1 MDDFRI
7 LENLFEK
14 NNDQIHF
21 DLFKESNII
30 AHNNNNQGNFNKE
43 INFNTQSLASQII
56 NYKDAYILLE
66 IQVAVPYQREDQ
78 GKKLIP
84 QLLYLKKSYEIVNS
98 LKISLNNIIISNEV
112 NINRSS
118 LVNYILNN
126 SKNDYTD
133 YRNLELNTSSA
144 EDLTIK
150 YNPFISKETYVRN
163 SDVGVDDG
171 ISDKFHYVN
180 FKIPIFLKDISDF
193 FKKLDLLKF
202 AEFNIHISFI
212 DKIIISKRDNITTT
226 IKSCFLYVEEVKL
239 SDEDYIRYL
248 KLLDGGYMKTINFLE
263 NHTRIFDDK
272 ITTINENFYINNVRN
287 ADSIY
292 IYGILN
298 TNKEGFYFDL
308 PSVKFEDIYLKNID
322 NVRFENPI
330 TNDISAYKILKSKSN
345 HSDKFLISYENFRQY
360 YRVYCFNVSR
370 NIRDNHNNKFM
381 NIITNIEE
389 SAITAYVVFK
399 TFSSVKLEYNKS
411 NGLVVY
417 KSQ

>member
-1 MDDFRI
+1 MDNFKV

-14 NNDQIHF
+14 HDDQIHF
-21 DLFKESNII
+21 NLFKESNII

-66 IQVAVPYQREDQ
+66 IQVAVPYERQDQ
-78 GKKLIP
+78 GKKTIP
-84 QLLYLKKSYEIVNS
+84 QLLYIKKSYEIVNS
-98 LKISLNNIIISNEV
+98 LKISLNNVIISNEV

-118 LVNYILNN
+118 LINYILNN

-150 YNPFISKETYVRN
+150 YNPFISKETYIRN
-163 SDVGVDDG
+163 SDIDENDD

-180 FKIPIFLKDISDF
+180 FKIPIFLRDISDF

-202 AEFNIHISFI
+202 PEFNIDISFV
-212 DKIIISKRDNITTT
+212 DKIVISKRDNIKTT
-226 IKSCFLYVEEVKL
+226 IKSCFLYDEEVKL
-239 SDEDYIRYL
+239 SDEDHIRYL
-248 KLLDGGYMKTINFLE
+248 KLLNDGYMKTINFLE

-272 ITTINENFYINNVRN
+272 ISTQNENFYINNVRN
-287 ADSIY
+287 ADSVY
-292 IYGILN
+292 IYEILD
-298 TNKEGFYFDL
+298 TNKEGFHFDL
-308 PSVKFEDIYLKNID
+308 PSVKFEDIYLNIY
-322 NVRFENPI
+322 NIRFENPI

-345 HSDKFLISYENFRQY
+345 HSNKFLISYENFRQY

-389 SAITAYVVFK
+389 SACTVHVVFK
-399 TFSSVKLEYNKS
+399 TFSSVKLEYNKN
-411 NGLVVY
+411 NGLIVY

>member
-7 LENLFEK
+7 LQSLFEK
-14 NNDQIHF
+14 HDDEIHF

-30 AHNNNNQGNFNKE
+30 ALNNNNQGNFDKE
-43 INFNTQSLASQII
+43 IKFNTQSLASQII

-66 IQVAVPYQREDQ
+66 IQVAVPYERQDQ
-78 GKKLIP
+78 GKKSIP

-98 LKISLNNIIISNEV
+98 LNISLNNVIISNEV

-118 LVNYILNN
+118 LVNYILDN
-126 SKNDYTD
+126 SKNDYAD
-133 YRNLELNTSSA
+133 YRNIELNTSNA

-150 YNPFISKETYVRN
+150 YNPFISKETYVRS
-163 SDVGVDDG
+163 SDVGEDDD

-193 FKKLDLLKF
+193 FKKVDLLKF
-202 AEFNIHISFI
+202 AEFNIDISFI
-212 DKIIISKRDNITTT
+212 DKIIISKRENISTS
-226 IKSCFLYVEEVKL
+226 IKSCYLYVEEIKL
-239 SDEDYIRYL
+239 SDEDHIRYL
-248 KLLDGGYMKTINFLE
+248 KLLNNGYTKSINFLE
-263 NHTRIFDDK
+263 NHTRIFDNK
-272 ITTINENFYINNVRN
+272 LTTINENFYINNVRN
-287 ADSIY
+287 ADSVY
-292 IYGILN
+292 IYGILDS
-298 TNKEGFYFDL
+298 NKEGFHFDL
-308 PSVKFEDIYLKNID
+308 PSVKFEDIYLNID

-370 NIRDNHNNKFM
+370 HIRDNHNNKFM
-381 NIITNIEE
+381 NIITNLEE
-389 SAITAYVVFK
+389 SACTVYVVFK
-399 TFSSVKLEYNKS
+399 TFSSVKLKYNKS
-411 NGLVVY
+411 NGLIVY

>member
-14 NNDQIHF
+14 HDDEIHF
-21 DLFKESNII
+21 DLFKQSNII
-30 AHNNNNQGNFNKE
+30 ALNNNNQGDFNKE
-43 INFNTQSLASQII
+43 INLNTQSLASQII

-66 IQVAVPYQREDQ
+66 IQVAVPYERQDQ
-78 GKKLIP
+78 GKKSIP
-84 QLLYLKKSYEIVNS
+84 QLLYLKKSYEIVNY
-98 LKISLNNIIISNEV
+98 LKISLNNVNISNET

-126 SKNDYTD
+126 GKDIHTD
-133 YRNLELNTSSA
+133 YRNLEINESSA

-150 YNPFISKETYVRN
+150 YNPFISKENYVRN
-163 SDVGVDDG
+163 SDVGEDDD

-193 FKKLDLLKF
+193 FKKVDLIKF
-202 AEFNIHISFI
+202 GEFNIDISFI
-212 DKIIISKRDNITTT
+212 DKIIISKRDDITTT
-226 IKSCFLYVEEVKL
+226 IKSCYLYVEEIKL
-239 SDEDYIRYL
+239 SDEDHIRYL
-248 KLLDGGYMKTINFLE
+248 KLLNNGYMKTINFLE

-272 ITTINENFYINNVRN
+272 MTTINENFYINNVRN
-287 ADSIY
+287 ADSVY
-292 IYGILN
+292 IYGILDS
-298 TNKEGFYFDL
+298 NKEGFHFDL
-308 PSVKFEDIYLKNID
+308 PSVKFEDIYLNID
-322 NVRFENPI
+322 NIRFENPI

-345 HSDKFLISYENFRQY
+345 YSDKFLISYENFREY

-381 NIITNIEE
+381 NIITNLEE
-389 SAITAYVVFK
+389 SSCTVYVVFK
-399 TFSSVKLEYNKS
+399 TFSSVKLEYNKN

>member
-14 NNDQIHF
+14 HDDQIHF

-30 AHNNNNQGNFNKE
+30 ALNNNNQGNFKKE
-43 INFNTQSLASQII
+43 IYFNTQSLASQII

-66 IQVAVPYQREDQ
+66 IQAAVPYERQDQ
-78 GKKLIP
+78 GKKTIP

-98 LKISLNNIIISNEV
+98 LKISLNNIIISNDV

-126 SKNDYTD
+126 GKDSHTD
-133 YRNLELNTSSA
+133 YRNLEINDSSA

-163 SDVGVDDG
+163 SDIGEDDD

-202 AEFNIHISFI
+202 AEFNIDISFI

-239 SDEDYIRYL
+239 SDEDHIRYL
-248 KLLDGGYMKTINFLE
+248 KLLNDGYIKTINFLE

-272 ITTINENFYINNVRN
+272 ITTINENFYINNIRN
-287 ADSIY
+287 ADSVY
-292 IYGILN
+292 IYGILD
-298 TNKEGFYFDL
+298 TNKEGFHFDL
-308 PSVKFEDIYLKNID
+308 PSVKFEKIYLNID

-330 TNDISAYKILKSKSN
+330 INDISAYKILKSKSN
-345 HSDKFLISYENFRQY
+345 YSDKFLISYENFRQY

-381 NIITNIEE
+381 NIITDIEE
-389 SAITAYVVFK
+389 TGITVYVIFK

>member
-1 MDDFRI
+1 MNDFRI

-14 NNDQIHF
+14 HDDEIHF
-21 DLFKESNII
+21 NLFKESNII
-30 AHNNNNQGNFNKE
+30 AHNNNNQGNYSKE

-66 IQVAVPYQREDQ
+66 IQVAVPYERQDQ
-78 GKKLIP
+78 GKKSIP

-98 LKISLNNIIISNEV
+98 LKINLNNVNISNEV

-126 SKNDYTD
+126 SKDSHTD

-150 YNPFISKETYVRN
+150 YNPFISKENYVRN
-163 SDVGVDDG
+163 SDIAEDDD

-193 FKKLDLLKF
+193 FKKIDLLKF
-202 AEFNIHISFI
+202 AEFNIDISFI
-212 DKIIISKRDNITTT
+212 DKIIISKRQNITTA

-239 SDEDYIRYL
+239 SDEDHIRYL
-248 KLLDGGYMKTINFLE
+248 RLLNNAYTKTVNFLE
-263 NHTRIFDDK
+263 SNTRIFDDK
-272 ITTINENFYINNVRN
+272 MTTINENFYINNVRN
-287 ADSIY
+287 ADSVY
-292 IYGILN
+292 IYGILDS
-298 TNKEGFYFDL
+298 NKEGFHFDL
-308 PSVKFEDIYLKNID
+308 PSVKFENIYLNID
-322 NVRFENPI
+322 NTRFENPI
-330 TNDISAYKILKSKSN
+330 TNDISAYKILKNKSN
-345 HSDKFLISYENFRQY
+345 YSDKFLINYENFRQY
-360 YRVYCFNVSR
+360 YRIYCFNVSR

-399 TFSSVKLEYNKS
+399 TCSTVKLEYSKS
-411 NGLVVY
+411 NGLIVY

>member
-14 NNDQIHF
+14 HDDQIHF

-78 GKKLIP
+78 GKKSIS
-84 QLLYLKKSYEIVNS
+84 QLLYIKKSYEIVNS

-126 SKNDYTD
+126 SENDYTD
-133 YRNLELNTSSA
+133 YRNLEIIDSAA

-150 YNPFISKETYVRN
+150 YNPFISKETYIRN
-163 SDVGVDDG
+163 SDVGENDD
-171 ISDKFHYVN
+171 IYDKFHYVN
-180 FKIPIFLKDISDF
+180 FKIPIFLLDISDF
-193 FKKLDLLKF
+193 FKIFDLLKF
-202 AEFNIHISFI
+202 AEFNIDISFI

-239 SDEDYIRYL
+239 SDEDHIRYL
-248 KLLDGGYMKTINFLE
+248 KLLNDGYMKTINFLE
-263 NHTRIFDDK
+263 NHTRIFDAK
-272 ITTINENFYINNVRN
+272 ITTINENFYINNVCN
-287 ADSIY
+287 ADSVY
-292 IYGILN
+292 IYGILD
-298 TNKEGFYFDL
+298 TNKEGFHFDL
-308 PSVKFEDIYLKNID
+308 PSVKFEDIYLNID

-330 TNDISAYKILKSKSN
+330 TNDISAYKISKRKSN
-345 HSDKFLISYENFRQY
+345 HSDKFSISFENFRQY
-360 YRVYCFNVSR
+360 YRVYCFNVSI

-389 SAITAYVVFK
+389 SACTVYVVFK
-399 TFSSVKLEYNKS
+399 LFSSIKLEYNKN
-411 NGLVVY
+411 NGLLVC

>member
-14 NNDQIHF
+14 HDDEIHF

-30 AHNNNNQGNFNKE
+30 TLNNINQGNFDNE
-43 INFNTQSLASQII
+43 INFNTQSLASRII

-66 IQVAVPYQREDQ
+66 IQVAVPYERQDQ
-78 GKKLIP
+78 GKKSIP

-98 LKISLNNIIISNEV
+98 LNISLNYVIISNEV

-133 YRNLELNTSSA
+133 YRNLEINISSA

-163 SDVGVDDG
+163 VGENDD

-193 FKKLDLLKF
+193 FKKVDLLKF
-202 AEFNIHISFI
+202 AEFNIDISFI
-212 DKIIISKRDNITTT
+212 DKIIISKRDNITTS
-226 IKSCFLYVEEVKL
+226 IKSCYLYVEEIKL
-239 SDEDYIRYL
+239 SDEDHIRYL
-248 KLLDGGYMKTINFLE
+248 KLLNNGYTKSINFLE

-272 ITTINENFYINNVRN
+272 LTTINENFYINNVRN
-287 ADSIY
+287 ADSVY
-292 IYGILN
+292 IYGILDS
-298 TNKEGFYFDL
+298 NKTGFHFDL
-308 PSVKFEDIYLKNID
+308 PSVKFEDIYLNID

-360 YRVYCFNVSR
+360 YRIYCFNVSR

-381 NIITNIEE
+381 NIITNLEE
-389 SAITAYVVFK
+389 SACSVYVIFK
-399 TFSSVKLEYNKS
+399 TFSTVKLEYNKS
-411 NGLVVY
+411 NGLIVY

>member
-14 NNDQIHF
+14 HDDEIYF

-30 AHNNNNQGNFNKE
+30 AHNNNNQGNFNNE
-43 INFNTQSLASQII
+43 INFNTQSLASQVI

-66 IQVAVPYQREDQ
+66 IQVAVPYERQDQ
-78 GKKLIP
+78 GKKSIP

-98 LKISLNNIIISNEV
+98 LKISLNNVIISNEV

-126 SKNDYTD
+126 GKDSHTD
-133 YRNLELNTSSA
+133 YRNLEINNSSA

-163 SDVGVDDG
+163 SDIGEDDD

-193 FKKLDLLKF
+193 FKKVDLLKF
-202 AEFNIHISFI
+202 AEFNIDISFI

-226 IKSCFLYVEEVKL
+226 IKSCFLYVEEIKL
-239 SDEDYIRYL
+239 SDEDHIRHL
-248 KLLDGGYMKTINFLE
+248 KLLNNGYIKTINFLE
-263 NHTRIFDDK
+263 NHTRIFDEK
-272 ITTINENFYINNVRN
+272 LTTINENFYINNVRN
-287 ADSIY
+287 ADSVY
-292 IYGILN
+292 IYGILD
-298 TNKEGFYFDL
+298 TNKEGFHFDL
-308 PSVKFEDIYLKNID
+308 PCVKFEDIYLNID

-389 SAITAYVVFK
+389 SSCTVYIVFK
-399 TFSSVKLEYNKS
+399 TLSSVKLEYDKS